1 MAAART
7 VAWRYGLPLLIYV
20 AAVCCITYP
29 LITDLGGWLAGASY
43 GDAFEYARSGWW
55 AAYAL
60 QNGANPFYQSLF
72 AYPEGFFSAAQW
84 SQPLTY
90 LPTTFLNFL
99 FTPAAAYNL
108 WLLCVLVLN
117 GMAMH
122 SLCRWLLRD
131 HLPLVRQAAA
141 LIGGLIFTAYPT
153 LQGNISI
160 GMINPPSLYPLPI
173 LILCVLRLLEGE
185 RARHLILSGG
195 VALWLLMLANFTAV
209 LYSLLPLALIGG
221 AYFLLRERYALR
233 RYTLLA
239 LVGIV
244 LIGGALCL
252 PFYVPLAVEILT
264 EQNPTVLFDG
274 GSLHFSTD
282 LLALIA
288 PSPFTTWS
296 FAPAFSRAAIGTN
309 SMEGTAYL
317 GVITLALS
325 AVALFSRQRRAAL
338 WLLIALGCIILSLG
352 ALLKVNGA
360 LATVTISG
368 VQSYIPLP
376 YALLQ
381 DLPFVR
387 TARTPGRFNA
397 TTGLALSVLAAYG
410 AAWLFSRLPRR
421 QVGVPLAVGVLS
433 ALILFDYQL
442 FFPFMRHQAAL
453 PSYLS
458 ALAAREDVRAVLDVP
473 YDDYVAQKIA
483 LWHQVTHHKPLIGG
497 HVWRRPPIPLEKFG
511 LLSDA
516 ALGKAFDLVSGD
528 PLSAAAVHALLRA
541 HGADVIIYHL
551 LPINDPEAVQIGER
565 LFGAPR
571 HVDEHLAIF
580 EVPQADPRALESVIP
595 ATYGKGWWRAARTWL
610 TESADLYFYAPTEQ
624 AVRFSIMLEALPR
637 MGLLRAALNGNLRA
651 SGDPQRLPLWHLGE
665 SGFHKLSLSAECVR
679 VPPCLLPDEP
689 CAAETP
695 HTPLCIS
702 AALTRLRA
710 EYETLWQA
718 ADVQLGSGMRLR
730 GFRLPSALASGT
742 PFEIITAWQA
752 SERLDGDYHL
762 FVHILDQ
769 AGKLVAQDDFVPSRG
784 AFPTTDWAIGQQWAE
799 AAHLNGLPEGVYR
812 AFVGWYRYVDGVRLS
827 VQGEGLGAQ
836 DGLVYLGEITVRAP

>member
-1 MAAART
+1 MAAARR
-7 VAWRYGLPLLIYV
+7 VAWRYGLPLLIYA
-20 AAVCCITYP
+20 AAVCFITYP
-29 LITDLGGWLAGASY
+29 LITDLDGWLAGASY

-55 AAYAL
+55 AAYAP
-60 QNGANPFYQSLF
+60 QNGSNPFYQSLF

-90 LPTTFLNFL
+90 LPTALLNF
-99 FTPAAAYNL
+99 FFKPAAAYNL

-122 SLCRWLLRD
+122 SLAWWLLRD
-131 HLPLVRQAAA
+131 HLPSVRQAAA

-160 GMINPPSLYPLPI
+160 GMINPPSLYALPI

-185 RARHLILSGG
+185 QSRRLILIGG

-221 AYFLLRERYALR
+221 AYFLLHERYALG
-233 RYTLLA
+233 RYAILA
-239 LVGIV
+239 LVGIA

-252 PFYVPLAVEILT
+252 PFYVPLGVEILT

-288 PSPFTTWS
+288 PSTFTTWT
-296 FAPAFSRAAIGTN
+296 FAPDFSRAAIGTN

-325 AVALFSRQRRAAL
+325 AVALFSRQRRAVL
-338 WLLIALGCIILSLG
+338 WLLIALGCIVLSLG

-368 VQSYIPLP
+368 VESYIPLP

-381 DLPFVR
+381 DLPFIR

-397 TTGLALSVLAAYG
+397 TTGLALSILAAYG
-410 AAWLFSRLPRR
+410 AAWLFSRLPRLS
-421 QVGVPLAVGVLS
+421 VPLAVGVLG
-433 ALILFDYQL
+433 ALILLDYQL

-453 PSYLS
+453 PSYLNN
-458 ALAAREDVRAVLDVP
+458 LAAREDVRAVLDVP

-551 LPINDPEAVQIGER
+551 LPINDPEAVQVGER
-565 LFGAPR
+565 LFGAAR

-580 EVPQADPRALESVIP
+580 EVPQADPRVLEGIVP

-610 TESADLYFYAPTEQ
+610 TESADLYFYAPTQQ
-624 AVRFSIMLEALPR
+624 AVRLAITFEALPR
-637 MGLLRAALNGNLRA
+637 IGLMRAALNGDLRA
-651 SGDPQRLPLWHLGE
+651 IGNSQRLHLWHLSE
-665 SGFHKLSLSAECVR
+665 IGFYKLTLSAECVR
-679 VPPCLLPDEP
+679 VPPCLLPNEP
-689 CAAETP
+689 CAPETP
-695 HTPLCIS
+695 RKPICLS
-702 AALTRLRA
+702 AALVGLRA
-710 EYETLWQA
+710 EYDTAWQT
-718 ADVQLGSGMRLR
+718 ADVQLGSGMSLR
-730 GFRLPSALASGT
+730 GFKLPSALASGT
-742 PFEIITAWQA
+742 PFEVVTAWQA
-752 SERLDGDYHL
+752 SERLGDDYHL

-769 AGKLVAQDDFVPSRG
+769 AGNLVAQDDFVPARG
-784 AFPTTDWAIGQQWAE
+784 AFPTTAWTIGQQWAE
-799 AAHLNGLPEGVYR
+799 SAYLSGLPEGVYR
-812 AFVGWYRYVDGVRLS
+812 AFVGWYRYVDGVRLP
-827 VQGEGLGAQ
+827 VQGEGLGAP
-836 DGLVYLGEITVRAP
+836 DGLVYLGEIAVKTR

>member
-1 MAAART
+1 MAAAHR
-7 VAWRYGLPLLIYV
+7 VAWRYGLPLLTYA
-20 AAVCCITYP
+20 AAVYFITYP

-60 QNGANPFYQSLF
+60 QKGSNPFYQSLF

-90 LPTTFLNFL
+90 LPTAFLNF
-99 FTPAAAYNL
+99 FFKPAAAYNL
-108 WLLCVLVLN
+108 WLLCVLLLN

-122 SLCRWLLRD
+122 SLAWWLLRD
-131 HLPLVRQAAA
+131 HPPSVRQAAA

-185 RARHLILSGG
+185 RSRRLILIGG

-221 AYFLLRERYALR
+221 AYFLLRERYALTR
-233 RYTLLA
+233 FVLLA
-239 LVGIV
+239 LVGIA

-252 PFYVPLAVEILT
+252 PFYVPLGVEILT

-288 PSPFTTWS
+288 PSPFTTWT
-296 FAPAFSRAAIGTN
+296 FAPDFSRAAIGTN

-325 AVALFSRQRRAAL
+325 AVALVSRQRRAAL

-352 ALLKVNGA
+352 ALLKVNGS

-381 DLPFVR
+381 DLPFIR

-397 TTGLALSVLAAYG
+397 TTGLALSLLAAYG
-410 AAWLFSRLPRR
+410 AAWLLSRLPRPPI
-421 QVGVPLAVGVLS
+421 GVPLAVGVLG
-433 ALILFDYQL
+433 ALILLDYQL
-442 FFPFMRHQAAL
+442 FFPFMRHAAAL
-453 PSYLS
+453 PSYLND
-458 ALAAREDVRAVLDVP
+458 LAAREDVRAVLDVP

-551 LPINDPEAVQIGER
+551 LPINTPEALQIGER

-571 HVDEHLAIF
+571 YVDEHLAIF
-580 EVPQADPRALESVIP
+580 EVPPADPRVLEGVMP

-610 TESADLYFYAPTEQ
+610 TERADLYFYTPTEQ
-624 AVRFSIMLEALPR
+624 AMRLSIALAALPQG
-637 MGLLRAALNGNLRA
+637 GLPRAALNGALRA
-651 SGDPQRLPLWHLGE
+651 LSHAETLSVWQVGE
-665 SGFHKLSLSAECVR
+665 RGFHKLTLSAECVR

-689 CAAETP
+689 CTPETP
-695 HTPLCIS
+695 RTPLCIS
-702 AALTRLRA
+702 AALVGLRA
-710 EYETLWQA
+710 EYDTAWQP
-718 ADVQLGSGMRLR
+718 ADVQLGSGMKLR
-730 GFRLPSALASGT
+730 GFRLPQTLTSGT
-742 PFEIITAWQA
+742 PFEVVTDWQA
-752 SERLDGDYHL
+752 SERLADDYHL

-769 AGKLVAQDDFVPSRG
+769 TGNLVAQDDFVPGRG
-784 AFPTTDWAIGQQWAE
+784 AFPTTAWAVGQQWAE
-799 AAHLNGLPEGVYR
+799 SAALRGLPEGSYR
-812 AFVGWYRYVDGVRLS
+812 AFVGWYRYADGVRLP

-836 DGLVYLGEITVRAP
+836 DGLVHLGEIVVKAR